1 MVALLMAITV
11 VDFLKAVQVYDH
23 EGKLLSGTLC
33 PAQFLFEILL
43 KKPPVMQAGE
53 CIRGGADL
61 KLPELAVFDK
71 DRHTKEIHI
80 FQHVHHCRLQR
91 DRSVF
96 ALGKL
101 SMTLEGE
108 VPHSSAVEVGDFD
121 VREELEKMCKELA
134 AQVAVK

>member
-11 VDFLKAVQVYDH
+11 VDFLKTVQVYDH
-23 EGKLLSGTLC
+23 EGKLLLGTLC

-43 KKPPVMQAGE
+43 KQPPIVQAGE
-53 CIRGGADL
+53 YIRGSADL

-71 DRHTKEIHI
+71 DRRTKEIHV
-80 FQHVHHCRLQR
+80 FQHIHHCRLQG
-91 DRSVF
+91 DGSVL

-101 SMTLEGE
+101 SMTLEGA
-108 VPHSSAVEVGDFD
+108 VPHSGAVDAGDFD

-134 AQVAVK
+134 AQVEVK